1 MKESQMHEKSPDAPK
16 KPADVAIQKIGPE
29 DEASLAIYESVFA
42 EVTQAYEHAPH
53 DHDASVDD
61 WLIASGMEDFI
72 DKKMHEQFGDAAP
85 ELIQAM
91 HAEVEKYA
99 RDHRH

>member
-1 MKESQMHEKSPDAPK
+1 MHKRSHEIPS
-16 KPADVAIQKIGPE
+16 KPADVAIRKIGPE
-29 DEASLAIYESVFA
+29 DEASLAAYESIFS
-42 EVTQAYEHAPH
+42 EVTHAYENMPH
-53 DHDASVDD
+53 ERDKSVDE
-61 WLIASGMEDFI
+61 WLIASGMEEFMDQ
-72 DKKMHEQFGDAAP
+72 KLHEQFGDAAP